1 MHCQQVTGLFQDL
14 LGPTDLDLVLLHGCL
29 LMGEVCGSRWLGLVG
44 NREHTHKCINL
55 WKRTNV
61 HIKTNGINEFF
72 PFPMQIIKNNFKKI
86 SQEKISTDASYSF
99 WAKAKSDKIIS
110 SG

>member
-1 MHCQQVTGLFQDL
+1 MGDQFISFFFSKANF
-14 LGPTDLDLVLLHGCL
+14 LH
-29 LMGEVCGSRWLGLVG
+29 
-44 NREHTHKCINL
+44 I
-55 WKRTNV
+55 TNV

-99 WAKAKSDKIIS
+99 WAKQ
-110 SG
+110 